1 MSITSNFDMTAMK
14 PEKHVYKPILIK
26 QNHPIIVTKH
36 AGFSDA
42 ELNVDK
48 KKKKKK
54 EEHEEIQ
61 DSWKN
66 CCIECKE
73 ACKLKPNKKIRPL
86 NWPQPY
92 ALKDPMI

>member
-36 AGFSDA
+36 VGFSDA

-48 KKKKKK
+48 KKRKKKK
-54 EEHEEIQ
+54 
-61 DSWKN
+61 N
-66 CCIECKE
+66 
-73 ACKLKPNKKIRPL
+73 
-86 NWPQPY
+86 
-92 ALKDPMI
+92 